1 MKRIGNIYPA
11 IYDFENLYYA
21 YREARKCKRYR
32 QEVMQF
38 AQSLEENLI
47 EIQNE
52 LIWREYRVGKY
63 HEFYV
68 RDPKRRLIMALPFR
82 DRVVQWAIYR
92 QLNPILDRRYLSTSY
107 GCRIGGGVHRAIL
120 KLKEYLRQQS
130 GTAYVLKM
138 DVSKYF
144 YHIDHDVLMGILER
158 IVKDSGLLWLLHEI
172 IYSDHDFG
180 IATDDYDFT
189 GERLSGVGM
198 PIGNLSS
205 QMFANLYLNEAD
217 QFAKH
222 VLKCKCYIRYMDD
235 IIVVD
240 NDREALREVW
250 LAMDDFTRERLHLQ
264 LNAKT
269 CIRSEAQGV
278 DFCGYR
284 IWRDHIRLRK
294 KSALKMK
301 HRLRYLR
308 KAYARGEVDVKTV
321 RDTLMSYLGILQHC
335 DGYQLTEKVLR
346 DLVLTKGGR
355 QHEEIANSDSG
366 PDNYD
371 GRYGGVFCGFDSR
384 QYQPDW
390 R

>member
-1 MKRIGNIYPA
+1 MKRIGNIYPK
-11 IYDFENLYYA
+11 IYDFENLYCA
-21 YREARKCKRYR
+21 YLEARKCKRYR
-32 QEVMQF
+32 QEVMIF
-38 AQSLEENLI
+38 TANLEENLI

-52 LIWREYRVGKY
+52 LIWRTYHVGRY

-68 RDPKRRLIMALPFR
+68 HDPKRRLIMALPFR

-144 YHIDHDVLMGILER
+144 YRIDHDVLMGILER
-158 IVKDSGLLWLLHEI
+158 IVKDHGLLWLLHEI

-217 QFAKH
+217 QYAKH
-222 VLKCKCYIRYMDD
+222 ILKCKCYIRYMDD
-235 IIVVD
+235 IIVVS
-240 NDREALREVW
+240 NDRAQLREVW
-250 LAMDDFTRERLHLQ
+250 LAMDDFMRERLHLQ

-284 IWRDHIRLRK
+284 IWRDHTRLRK

-301 HRLRYLR
+301 HRLRWLR
-308 KAYARGEVDVKTV
+308 KAYSKGEPGVTVQSV
-321 RDTLMSYLGILQHC
+321 RDTLMSYLGMLQHC
-335 DGYQLTEKVLR
+335 DGYRLR
-346 DLVLTKGGR
+346 ESILEDLVLVRAREGAHDERESAAGTADTDKYGMRGR
-355 QHEEIANSDSG
+355 AE
-366 PDNYD
+366 
-371 GRYGGVFCGFDSR
+371 
-384 QYQPDW
+384 
-390 R
+390 

>member
-1 MKRIGNIYPA
+1 MKRIGNIYPK
-11 IYDFENLYYA
+11 IYDFENLYCA
-21 YREARKCKRYR
+21 YLEARKCKRYR
-32 QEVMQF
+32 QEVMTF
-38 AQSLEENLI
+38 TANLEENLI

-52 LIWREYRVGKY
+52 LIWRTYRVGRY

-68 RDPKRRLIMALPFR
+68 HDPKKRLIMSLPFK

-92 QLNPILDRRYLSTSY
+92 QLNPLLDKRYISTSY
-107 GCRIGGGVHRAIL
+107 GCRNGGGSHRAVA
-120 KLKEYLRQQS
+120 KLKQYIREQP
-130 GTAYVLKM
+130 GTAYILKM
-138 DVSKYF
+138 DISKYF
-144 YHIDHDVLMGILER
+144 YRINHDVLMGILEG
-158 IVKDSGLLWLLHEI
+158 IIKDKDLLWLLETI
-172 IYSDHDFG
+172 IRSDHNFG
-180 IATDDYDFT
+180 IEVDDWNYT
-189 GERLSGVGM
+189 GKRLSNVGM

-205 QMFANLYLNEAD
+205 QMFANLYLNGAD
-217 QFAKH
+217 HFAKE
-222 VLKCKCYIRYMDD
+222 VLGCKYYIRYMDD
-235 IIVVD
+235 VVIVDTDKQRLWKV
-240 NDREALREVW
+240 LH
-250 LAMDDFTRERLHLQ
+250 AMDDYFTNKLALK
-264 LNAKT
+264 LNNKT
-269 CIRSEAQGV
+269 SIRTETQGV